1 MVSTHLMSIFQ
12 YFNTNAA
19 SGSSSAKLS
28 GEMKAGIGV
37 SGVAGL
43 VLLTVLVFFAL
54 RRHKNKK
61 NKDMVRRAE
70 EDENPVYGLYECDPD
85 PHAEVE
91 DTNDYYDCM
100 DEEGVAVTRDNNSMY
115 ESDRE

>member
-1 MVSTHLMSIFQ
+1 MP
-12 YFNTNAA
+12 
-19 SGSSSAKLS
+19 SAKGGNNKVTGRARIAKAKHARAISTPEMQMS
-28 GEMKAGIGV
+28 GGV

-43 VLLTVLVFFAL
+43 VLLTVLVFFVL

-85 PHAEVE
+85 PQAEVE
-91 DTNDYYDCM
+91 DTNDYYADSLY
-100 DEEGVAVTRDNNSMY
+100 EEGSAVARDNNSMY
-115 ESDRE
+115 ES